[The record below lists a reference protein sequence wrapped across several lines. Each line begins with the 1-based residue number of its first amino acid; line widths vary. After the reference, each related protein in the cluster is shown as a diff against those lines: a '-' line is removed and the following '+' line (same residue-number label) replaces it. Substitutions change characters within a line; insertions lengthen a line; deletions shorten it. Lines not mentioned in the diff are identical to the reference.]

1 MRWKR
6 KAMQPLREG
15 GGLEM
20 VAVETS
26 GGPLLVPYEIRRSPC
41 GRRIRLS
48 IGPQNQ
54 ALLRVPAHGSIR
66 DALGFLRSQ
75 GDWLERQMRKTPAPV
90 ALDEHLKQHPRLS
103 GLGREFVVTLNFTLA
118 RPFLVY
124 SEKSGEVEFRYPAG
138 EGGERALGGLLRQFA
153 EKVLPPRVRELAG
166 RHGLP
171 IRRVSVRDQG
181 TRWGSCAASGTVSL
195 NWRLVLLPV
204 ELHDHVLWHE
214 LAHVTEMNHAESFW
228 NLLRYYDSSADQ
240 HDRGLT
246 RVSRVLMRLGR
257 R

>member
-1 MRWKR
+1 MTT
-6 KAMQPLREG
+6 
-15 GGLEM
+15 
-20 VAVETS
+20 VETS
-26 GGPLLVPYEIRRSPC
+26 GGPLLVPYEIRRSPR

-54 ALLRVPAHGSIR
+54 ALLRVPAHGSVR

-75 GDWLERQMRKTPAPV
+75 GDWLQRQLKKTPPPV
-90 ALDEHLKQHPRLS
+90 TLAEHLTKHPHLS
-103 GLGREFVVTLNFTLA
+103 GVGREFAVILNFTMA
-118 RPFLVY
+118 QPFFVC

-138 EGGERALGGLLRQFA
+138 ESSERTLGGLLRQFA
-153 EKVLPPRVRELAG
+153 EKVLPPRVRELAS

-204 ELHDHVLWHE
+204 ELHDYVLWHE
-214 LAHVTEMNHAESFW
+214 LAHLTEMNHAESFW
-228 NLLRYYDSSADQ
+228 NLLRSYDQNTDQ
-240 HDRGLT
+240 HDRALT

-257 R
+257 PGSL